1 MGAAGGMSVWWII
14 AALGIGT
21 YASRFC
27 FLGLVGDRPMP
38 PWLLRH
44 IRYTGVA
51 VLPAL
56 AVPLVVAPEGGADP
70 ARVAAAAVA
79 LGVGLWRR
87 DSIAAVAAG
96 GAVFVGWRLL
106 G

>member
-1 MGAAGGMSVWWII
+1 MTVWGII

-21 YASRFC
+21 FLSRFC

-38 PWLLRH
+38 AWLLRH
-44 IRYTGVA
+44 IRYTGVT

-56 AVPLVVAPEGGADP
+56 AVPLVLASEGGGDA

-79 LGVGLWRR
+79 LGVGVWRR

-96 GAVFVGWRLL
+96 GGVFLLWRLL